1 MARGVFLVS
10 GGNTAG
16 IGSREE
22 RLGRSVLATSNVLRA
37 ENFAGESVVRGL
49 ERRERVVRLG
59 SEDRQ
64 AIEPSERMA
73 LNDRSRV
80 IRLDVLRVLRI
91 GSLPRPFEVRVS
103 VCNDPKPE
111 VSLTT

>member
-1 MARGVFLVS
+1 MRRDTS
-10 GGNTAG
+10 GGNTVG

-22 RLGRSVLATSNVLRA
+22 RLGRSVLATSNVLRD

-64 AIEPSERMA
+64 AIEPSEPIA

-80 IRLDVLRVLRI
+80 MRLDVLRVLRI
-91 GSLPRPFEVRVS
+91 GSWPRPFEVRVS
-103 VCNDPKPE
+103 VCNDPKLE
-111 VSLTT
+111 VSSTT